1 MFTSKKLNTYKIQL
15 NEKEDT
21 ILDEI
26 CEYSG
31 LTKSDAISRAL
42 KYYYDDQCPCSTD
55 RKDILVRP
63 LKKAISMAL
72 NFLFLFRIYLYP
84 KTGTLLTQVIGKIL
98 MLKLPYD
105 WQSK

>member
-1 MFTSKKLNTYKIQL
+1 MFTNKKLNAYKIQL

-26 CEYSG
+26 CEYSR

-55 RKDILVRP
+55 RKDILDKAS
-63 LKKAISMAL
+63 KKAISMAL

-84 KTGTLLTQVIGKIL
+84 KTGMLLAQVIGKMS
-98 MLKLPYD
+98 MLKSPYD
-105 WQSK
+105 WQNK